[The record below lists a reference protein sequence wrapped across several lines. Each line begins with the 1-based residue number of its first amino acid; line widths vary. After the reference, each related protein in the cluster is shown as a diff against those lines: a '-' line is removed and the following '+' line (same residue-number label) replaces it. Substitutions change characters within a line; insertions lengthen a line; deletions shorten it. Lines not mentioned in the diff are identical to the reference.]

1 MIPRIVEEKIN
12 KRLNAE
18 KIILLFGARQ
28 VGKTTLLKHIIREKD
43 NVLWYNADEPY
54 IQELFS
60 NPSSSRLKNYF
71 GKHKIIVIDEAQQL
85 PDIGKTLKRVVD
97 SISGVQ
103 VIATGSSSF
112 ELRNKTNEPLTGR
125 KWEFYLYPFS
135 FKELA
140 ESTSLIEEVQQIP
153 QRMVFGAYPEV
164 ITHADDAKERLKIL
178 TESYLYKDV
187 LMWQN
192 IQKPD
197 KLVNLLKA
205 LAYQIGSEVNF
216 NELSKTLGISSETV
230 EKYVILLEQSFV
242 LFRLPSY
249 SSNHRKELKKGR
261 KIYFYDNGVRNAL
274 IGDFKP
280 IEIRQDTG
288 ALWENY
294 IVSEMYKKEQY
305 EGGFGNFY
313 FWRTTDQQE
322 VDLIIEKDGILNAF
336 EIKWNKNA
344 NPRLTKTFSSLY
356 PKHTFQVI
364 TPQNVDEWLL

>member
-1 MIPRIVEEKIN
+1 MVHRIIEEKIR

-28 VGKTTLLKHIIREKD
+28 VGKTTLLKQMIADEKEA
-43 NVLWYNADEPY
+43 LWYNADEPH
-54 IQELFS
+54 IQELFT

-71 GKHKIIVIDEAQQL
+71 GTHKIIVIDEAQQL
-85 PDIGKTLKRVVD
+85 PDIGKTLKRVID
-97 SISGVQ
+97 TIPDVQ
-103 VIATGSSSF
+103 LIATGSSSF

-135 FKELA
+135 FQEMVRYTSLA
-140 ESTSLIEEVQQIP
+140 EEMQQVP
-153 QRMVFGAYPEV
+153 QRMVFGSYPEI
-164 ITHADDAKERLKIL
+164 ITHPDDAKERLKVL
-178 TESYLYKDV
+178 VESYLYRDV

-205 LAYQIGSEVNF
+205 LAYQVGSEVNF
-216 NELSKTLGISSETV
+216 NELSKTLGISADTV
-230 EKYVILLEQSFV
+230 EKYLILLEQSFV

-261 KIYFYDNGVRNAL
+261 KVYFYDNGVRNAL

-280 IEIRQDTG
+280 MEIRQDVG

-294 IVSEMYKKEQY
+294 VVSEMYKKEQY
-305 EGGFGNFY
+305 DGGFGNFY
-313 FWRTTDQQE
+313 FWRTADQQE
-322 VDLIIEKDGILNAF
+322 VDLIIEKDGFLHTY
-336 EIKWNKNA
+336 EIKWNEKN
-344 NPRLTKTFSSLY
+344 NPRLSKTFSSLY
-356 PKHTFQVI
+356 PNNTYNVI
-364 TPQNVDEWLL
+364 NPKNIDEFLM